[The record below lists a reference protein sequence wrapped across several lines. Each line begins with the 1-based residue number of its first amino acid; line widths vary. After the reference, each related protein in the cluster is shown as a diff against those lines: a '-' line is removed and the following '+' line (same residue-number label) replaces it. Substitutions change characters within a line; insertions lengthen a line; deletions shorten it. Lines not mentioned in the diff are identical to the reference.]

1 MENIRQKLRQ
11 VAYEAW
17 HITYIILQFSFEGD
31 SSQTFQ
37 NGLKKKERKRKTCIT
52 FLRRVT
58 LRILVSDDRTAKKIF
73 LGKRNG
79 IRQAGR
85 PTLWWLGSTAN
96 GMQSTGVTR
105 WSKIAE
111 DISVTSIILKQALVK
126 I

>member
-1 MENIRQKLRQ
+1 MENIRQELKQ
-11 VAYEAW
+11 VAYGAW
-17 HITYIILQFSFEGD
+17 HITYIILQISFEGD

-37 NGLKKKERKRKTCIT
+37 HSLKKERKNKTCIT
-52 FLRRVT
+52 FLGRVT

-111 DISVTSIILKQALVK
+111 DISVMSIILK
-126 I
+126 